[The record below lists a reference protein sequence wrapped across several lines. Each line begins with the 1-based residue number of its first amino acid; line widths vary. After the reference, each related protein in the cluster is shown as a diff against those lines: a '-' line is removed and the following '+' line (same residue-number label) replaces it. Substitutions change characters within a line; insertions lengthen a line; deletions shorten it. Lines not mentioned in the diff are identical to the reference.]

1 MPPVASKPRLAI
13 SKIVKHNKLNRYS
26 SDFTSIGF
34 FTLKI
39 KALSHRSTT
48 WQFTEKR
55 AHLLG
60 FKLSSEACKPCMRA
74 PRLMPW
80 WSWTKMSKLSPEVA
94 VRYQRGFAVV
104 AYGKI
109 GGIALGYGS
118 GLVFLHGGNP
128 DSDKDGHEPSTAAR
142 STCACEQYQQAAGT
156 SPSHLG
162 R

>member
-1 MPPVASKPRLAI
+1 MPPVASKPRLTI

-80 WSWTKMSKLSPEVA
+80 WSIRPLDQDEQTLRDTARSGCERPTRSRRGGLWQDR
-94 VRYQRGFAVV
+94 RYRAR
-104 AYGKI
+104 
-109 GGIALGYGS
+109 LRLGS
-118 GLVFLHGGNP
+118 GVLARRQP
-128 DSDKDGHEPSTAAR
+128 RQRQRRARAIDSRPFYLR
-142 STCACEQYQQAAGT
+142 
-156 SPSHLG
+156 L
-162 R
+162 